1 MKKRIYS
8 LYPTCPSLPLTPSP
22 LLPHPLL
29 LHPSVVS
36 LGGGEN
42 LPKLRSSF
50 TVINGVS
57 GTVPGVGALPP
68 LTGEPGFSFNRI

>member
-8 LYPTCPSLPLTPSP
+8 LYPTCPSLTLTPSP
-22 LLPHPLL
+22 LPPHPLL

-42 LPKLRSSF
+42 LPNLRSSF

-57 GTVPGVGALPP
+57 WTILGVGALSP
-68 LTGEPGFSFNRI
+68 LTGDPGFSFNRI